1 MKRFSWLLVA
11 VLAVAPLAF
20 AEGEEHAQNEAPP
33 GEGTANVEHN
43 EHGKH
48 QSTPDVII
56 EHVSDDYEYEF
67 ELPVPDKEPIEVHLG
82 TIFAGLQFEKEPG
95 ISCKK
100 PIDPSLRAFSGLMAF
115 VQNGCYDFRPTKSVL
130 MMWIAAV
137 LLLAFAFAY
146 GRRTPGKLVPHGL
159 GQNIIEVLFLYVR
172 DELAVKNIG
181 KHDAPRYT
189 PYLASLFFF
198 ILFMNWLGLIPGM
211 ATATGNLAVT
221 AALAICT
228 FVLTEVASFRAAG
241 VKGYFAHMVQGVPLA
256 LWPIMI
262 PVELLG
268 HFTKPIAL
276 TIRLFANMLAGHI
289 VLFFMLGLMFMLSMY
304 VGFAAVPMAI
314 AVYMLE
320 IFVGILQAYIFAM
333 LSSLYIGMGIAMG
346 HHEGGH
352 DHEEHHGAQ
361 PHSAPANP

>member
-1 MKRFSWLLVA
+1 MKRWAWLSVLLLMVA
-11 VLAVAPLAF
+11 TLACAQEREKEP
-20 AEGEEHAQNEAPP
+20 EHE
-33 GEGTANVEHN
+33 T
-43 EHGKH
+43 K
-48 QSTPDVII
+48 STPDVII

-67 ELPVPDKEPIEVHLG
+67 EIPLPDSHPLEIHLG
-82 TIFAGLQFEKEPG
+82 HIFAGLRFEKEPG
-95 ISCKK
+95 ACEKPVDKSLEAFHGLVAFIS
-100 PIDPSLRAFSGLMAF
+100 
-115 VQNGCYDFRPTKSVL
+115 NGCYDFRPTKSVL
-130 MMWIAAV
+130 MMWIATV
-137 LLLAFAFAY
+137 LLLAFAFAF
-146 GRRTPGKLVPHGL
+146 GRRTPGKLVPTGL

-181 KHDAPRYT
+181 KHDAEKYT

-198 ILFMNWLGLIPGM
+198 ILFMNWLGLIPGF

-221 AALAICT
+221 AALALCT
-228 FVLTEVASFRAAG
+228 FVLTEIASFRAAG
-241 VKGYFAHMVQGVPLA
+241 LKGYFAHMVQGVPVA

-352 DHEEHHGAQ
+352 GHEEHAH
-361 PHSAPANP
+361 

>member
-1 MKRFSWLLVA
+1 MKRFHWLAAV
-11 VLAVAPLAF
+11 VLAVAPA
-20 AEGEEHAQNEAPP
+20 AWGQENEAPA
-33 GEGTANVEHN
+33 GEGTANVERS
-43 EHGKH
+43 EHGKK

-67 ELPVPDKEPIEVHLG
+67 ELPIPDKEPIEVHLG
-82 TIFAGLQFEKEPG
+82 KIFSGLVFEAEPG

-100 PIDPSLRAFSGLMAF
+100 PVSPSLMAF
-115 VQNGCYDFRPTKSVL
+115 EGLMKFIGGCYDFRPTKSVL
-130 MMWIAAV
+130 MMWIAAF
-137 LLLAFAFAY
+137 LLLVFAFAF
-146 GRRTPGKLVPHGL
+146 GRRTPGKLVPQGI

-172 DELAVKNIG
+172 EELAEKNIG
-181 KHDAPRYT
+181 KADAPRYT

-198 ILFMNWLGLIPGM
+198 ILFMNWLGLIPGL

-221 AALAICT
+221 AALALCT
-228 FVLTEVASFRAAG
+228 FVLTEIASFRAAG
-241 VKGYFAHMVQGVPLA
+241 VKGYFAHMVQGVPVA

-352 DHEEHHGAQ
+352 EHHGAE
-361 PHSAPANP
+361 HAH